1 MKEKG
6 LIQVYTGAGK
16 GKSTAAIGQA
26 ARAAGH
32 GFKVGFVSFFKDPEA
47 FGPEAFGYG
56 EYKSLK
62 KLGIKTFLF
71 AKKHPHFYKELN
83 PDDVCQECSRGLEF
97 IKELFRDLS
106 WDMLILDEINIAV
119 RDGFLKEEAVIS
131 LLEKKPEKLELILT
145 GRGATEKIIEK
156 ADLVSE
162 VREVKHPYSQG
173 IKSRKGIEY

>member
-6 LIQVYTGAGK
+6 LIQVYTGDGK

-97 IKELFRDLS
+97 IKELFQDPS
-106 WDMLILDEINIAV
+106 WDMLVLDEINIAV
-119 RDGFLKEEAVIS
+119 RDGFLKEEEVLS
-131 LLEKKPEKLELILT
+131 LLETKPEKLELVLT
-145 GRGATEKIIEK
+145 GRGITEKIIEK

-162 VREVKHPYSQG
+162 VKEVKHPYSQG
-173 IKSRKGIEY
+173 IKSREGIEY

>member
-1 MKEKG
+1 MKKKG
-6 LIQVYTGAGK
+6 LIQVYTGDGK

-32 GFKVGFVSFFKDPEA
+32 GFKVGFVSFFKDPEV
-47 FGPEAFGYG
+47 FRYG
-56 EYKSLK
+56 EYKSLE
-62 KLGIKTFLF
+62 KLGINTFFF
-71 AKKHPHFYKELN
+71 AKRHPHFDKKLS

-97 IKELFRDLS
+97 IRGLFHDPS

-119 RDGFLKEEAVIS
+119 RDGFLKEEEVLS
-131 LLEKKPEKLELILT
+131 LLETKPAKLELVLT
-145 GRGATEKIIEK
+145 GRGATKKTIEK

-162 VREVKHPYSQG
+162 VREVKHHYRQG

>member
-6 LIQVYTGAGK
+6 LIHVYTGNGK

-26 ARAAGH
+26 ARAVGH

-47 FGPEAFGYG
+47 FGYG
-56 EYKSLK
+56 EYKSLE
-62 KLGIKTFLF
+62 KLWIKTFHF
-71 AKKHPHFYKELN
+71 AKKHPHFYKDLN
-83 PDDVCQECSRGLEF
+83 IDDVCQDCSEGLEF
-97 IKELFRDLS
+97 IKELFQDPS

-119 RDGFLKEEAVIS
+119 RDGFLKEEDVLF
-131 LLEKKPEKLELILT
+131 LLEAKPEKLELVLT
-145 GRGATEKIIEK
+145 GRGATEKIIQK

-173 IKSRKGIEY
+173 IKSREGIEY

>member
-1 MKEKG
+1 MKKKG

-47 FGPEAFGYG
+47 FGYG
-56 EYKSLK
+56 EYKSLE
-62 KLGIKTFLF
+62 KLGVKTFLF
-71 AKKHPHFYKELN
+71 AKKHPHFHKELN
-83 PDDVCQECSRGLEF
+83 PDHVCQECSSGLEF
-97 IKELFRDLS
+97 IKGLFQNPS

-119 RDGFLKEEAVIS
+119 RDGFLKEEDVLS
-131 LLEKKPEKLELILT
+131 LLEAKPKNLELILT
-145 GRGATEKIIEK
+145 GRGVTEKIMEK

-162 VREVKHPYSQG
+162 VKEVKHPYSQG
-173 IKSRKGIEY
+173 VKSREGIEY

>member
-1 MKEKG
+1 MEKKG
-6 LIQVYTGAGK
+6 LIQVYTGDGK

-32 GFKVGFVSFFKDPEA
+32 GFKVGFVYFFKD
-47 FGPEAFGYG
+47 PEAFGYG

-62 KLGIKTFLF
+62 KLGVKTFLF

-83 PDDVCQECSRGLEF
+83 PDDVCRECSTGLEF
-97 IKELFRDLS
+97 VKALFQDPS
-106 WDMLILDEINIAV
+106 WV
-119 RDGFLKEEAVIS
+119 V
-131 LLEKKPEKLELILT
+131 LT
-145 GRGATEKIIEK
+145 GRGATRKIIEK

-173 IKSRKGIEY
+173 IKSREGIEY

>member
-6 LIQVYTGAGK
+6 IIQVYTGAGK

-32 GFKVGFVSFFKDPEA
+32 GLKVSLVSFFKD
-47 FGPEAFGYG
+47 PEAFGYG
-56 EYKSLK
+56 EYKSLE
-62 KLGIKTFLF
+62 KLGIKTFPF

-83 PDDVCQECSRGLEF
+83 PDDVCRECSRGLEF
-97 IKELFRDLS
+97 IKNLFQDPS
-106 WDMLILDEINIAV
+106 WDMLVLDEINIAV
-119 RDGFLKEEAVIS
+119 RDGFLKEEEVLS
-131 LLEKKPEKLELILT
+131 LLETKPEKLELVLT

>member
-32 GFKVGFVSFFKDPEA
+32 GFKVGFVTFFKD
-47 FGPEAFGYG
+47 PEAFGYG
-56 EYKSLK
+56 EYKSLE
-62 KLGIKTFLF
+62 KLGIKTFHF

-83 PDDVCQECSRGLEF
+83 LDDVRQECSRGLEF
-97 IKELFRDLS
+97 IKGLFQDPS
-106 WDMLILDEINIAV
+106 WDMLALDEINIAV
-119 RDGFLKEEAVIS
+119 RDGFLKEEEVLS
-131 LLEKKPEKLELILT
+131 LLETKPEKLELVLT
-145 GRGATEKIIEK
+145 GRGVTEKIKEK

-173 IKSRKGIEY
+173 IKSREGIEY